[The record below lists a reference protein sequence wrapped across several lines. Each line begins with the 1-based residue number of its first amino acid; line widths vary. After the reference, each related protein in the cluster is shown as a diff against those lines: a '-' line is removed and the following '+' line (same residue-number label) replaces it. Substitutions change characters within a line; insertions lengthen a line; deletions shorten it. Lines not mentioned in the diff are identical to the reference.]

1 MEILNNLLA
10 SGFVSHQALCWAGI
24 HAPVSMLA
32 PTGGQGHGNIVP
44 CFPDFPLAW
53 VLTAELMPALIKH
66 GFPLLISWY
75 RQVSK
80 LPANKVMSDFY

>member
-1 MEILNNLLA
+1 
-10 SGFVSHQALCWAGI
+10 
-24 HAPVSMLA
+24 MLA
-32 PTGGQGHGNIVP
+32 PTGGQGHSNAVP
-44 CFPDFPLAW
+44 RSPDFPLAW

-80 LPANKVMSDFY
+80 LPADKVMSAFYGSLIFVQIS